1 MKDPK
6 KCESCAKK
14 VLIVSVLVN
23 LALAVFKLVVGFMG
37 RSRALIGSGLCNLS
51 DFSTSI
57 AAAIGVKYAKKP
69 ANKQYPYGYGK
80 VEFIVQVSIGIL
92 MVLGTVALIL
102 SSFVVMAKRI
112 FVVPHVIVFFVAMMS
127 ALVNGLIHKFAHC
140 SAKELN
146 SPVLKAH
153 AEHNKIDVIS
163 SLMVAVT
170 IPAARMG
177 LHWIDPL
184 VAIFEAVHVLWGS
197 WFIFW
202 EGLKGAMDSSLAK
215 GYNDNIVESCLEVR
229 GVEKVSKVRSRQLG
243 RKVFL
248 DIVIHADPSLSVLDS
263 QRIAGEL
270 KAHLRAEDRHIGK
283 ILVQVVPVEK

>member
-1 MKDPK
+1 MKDIK
-6 KCESCAKK
+6 KCESCARK
-14 VLIVSVLVN
+14 VLLVSVLVN
-23 LALAVFKLVVGFMG
+23 LTLAVFKLVVGFMG

-51 DFSTSI
+51 DFSTSV

-69 ANKQYPYGYGK
+69 ANRRFPYGYGK

-102 SSFVVMAKRI
+102 SSFIIMAKRI

-170 IPAARMG
+170 IPASRIG
-177 LHWIDPL
+177 LHWVDPL
-184 VAIFEAVHVLWGS
+184 VAIIEAVHVLWGS
-197 WFIFW
+197 WAIFW
-202 EGLKGAMDSSLAK
+202 DGLKGAMDTSLED
-215 GYNDNIVESCLEVR
+215 GYNDKIAESCLEVR
-229 GVEKVSKVRSRQLG
+229 GVEKVAKVRSRQLG
-243 RKVFL
+243 RKIFL
-248 DIVIHADPSLSVLDS
+248 DIVMHTDPSLSVLDS
-263 QRIAGEL
+263 QRIVSDL
-270 KAHLRAEDRHIGK
+270 KSHLRGEDKHIGR
-283 ILVQVVPVEK
+283 ILVQVVPAEK

>member
-1 MKDPK
+1 
-6 KCESCAKK
+6 
-14 VLIVSVLVN
+14 
-23 LALAVFKLVVGFMG
+23 
-37 RSRALIGSGLCNLS
+37 
-51 DFSTSI
+51 
-57 AAAIGVKYAKKP
+57 
-69 ANKQYPYGYGK
+69 
-80 VEFIVQVSIGIL
+80 
-92 MVLGTVALIL
+92 
-102 SSFVVMAKRI
+102 MAKRI

-177 LHWIDPL
+177 LHWVDPL
-184 VAIFEAVHVLWGS
+184 VAIIESVHVLWGS
-197 WFIFW
+197 WAIFW
-202 EGLKGAMDSSLAK
+202 EGLKGAMDSSLTE
-215 GYNDNIVESCLEVR
+215 GYNDNIAETCLEVG

-248 DIVIHADPSLSVLDS
+248 DLIINADPELSVLES
-263 QRIAGEL
+263 QQIVSAL
-270 KAHLRAEDRHIGK
+270 KAHLRAKDRHIGK
-283 ILVQVVPVEK
+283 IQVQVVPAEK